1 MIVLVQILFLGFRA
15 QLLDPKLYKDVDKI
29 KLEYLGFCAWK
40 IFKTNGAL
48 LPGNP
53 HLGVGRTMNMNFAF
67 SSVEAGRAFGVS
79 PKKYALNFHT
89 FLRSTLAKE
98 FCSYA
103 ETYDK

>member
-1 MIVLVQILFLGFRA
+1 MFIDFGA
-15 QLLDPKLYKDVDKI
+15 QLLDPKMYKDVDKI

-67 SSVEAGRAFGVS
+67 SSIEAARAFGVS
-79 PKKYALNFHT
+79 PEKYVGIIIILFKKKNNRNCSLKNF
-89 FLRSTLAKE
+89 FSK
-98 FCSYA
+98 
-103 ETYDK
+103 